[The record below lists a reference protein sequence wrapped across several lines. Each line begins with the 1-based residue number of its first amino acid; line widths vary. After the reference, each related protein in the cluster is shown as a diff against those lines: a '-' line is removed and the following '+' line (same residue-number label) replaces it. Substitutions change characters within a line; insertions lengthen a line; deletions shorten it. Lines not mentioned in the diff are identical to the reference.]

1 MEKGNL
7 IEFRIHGERR
17 LAVADRPD
25 GKKNWVVIAANGQSH
40 SIPPKQVSYEVEG
53 ASYKPSEIP
62 KFMEEVENYLD
73 PSSLEVAWEIL
84 AEDGETV
91 NPVEMAMLLFSEQRP
106 EQCYAAYSL
115 LSEDK
120 VFFKQKG
127 DRYEPRSASQVAEIQ
142 HQIEVERQKKDE
154 LEQFVEKIKRRLE
167 GEDVEWANSDRN
179 RLDALERYAT
189 YAEEASHQ
197 VQAKENLAILE
208 LPETADAA
216 FKLLVDLGLW
226 SRHENLFLRRSQIP
240 THFSTKVLEVAQSC
254 LESLP
259 PDPDTNRLDLTHLKV
274 YTIDD
279 ESTREIDDGLSIEFL
294 EDGRQKI
301 WVHIADPTRLLRPG
315 DELEQEARRRTTTV
329 YLPTGMV
336 PMFPME
342 LAAGPM
348 SLLQGQVCC
357 ALSFGTILDETGAV
371 QEYSIHASIIK
382 PTYRLTYEDVDEML
396 EMGVQGEPEIHAL
409 SEWAKIREKWRLSQ
423 GAIAIYMPE
432 STIKVEG
439 DEIFIKLVDDSRSR
453 TLVAEMMILAGELG
467 AKYGQTHNLPIP
479 YRSQPQPE
487 LPPEEELML
496 LPAGPVRSSALRR
509 CMPRSEMGIMPSR
522 HASLALDTYAQVT
535 SPIRRYSDLLAHF
548 QIKAHLRGD
557 DLPFSREEMQEMVM
571 TLGPSAK
578 EASTV
583 ERFTNRYWALEYL
596 RRKNG
601 EIWQALMIRWLREDS
616 NLGLILL
623 EELGLELAMRF
634 NRSVNVG
641 DRFDVRVVYAD
652 PRKDEIQFQ
661 EVIEAVV

>member
-1 MEKGNL
+1 MQKGNL
-7 IEFRIHGERR
+7 VEFRIHGERR
-17 LAVADRPD
+17 LGVADRPD
-25 GKKNWVVIAANGQSH
+25 GKKNWVVVEASGQNH
-40 SIPPKQVSYEVEG
+40 SIPPKQVSYEIEG
-53 ASYKPSEIP
+53 ESYKPSDIP
-62 KFMEEVENYLD
+62 NFIKEVENYLD

-84 AEDGETV
+84 VEDGETV
-91 NPVEMAMLLFSEQRP
+91 NPPEMAMLLFSEQMP
-106 EQCYAAYSL
+106 PQCYAAYSL
-115 LSEDK
+115 LSEDR

-142 HQIEVERQKKDE
+142 HQIDVETQKKEE
-154 LEQFVEKIKRRLE
+154 LEKFLERIKRRLA
-167 GEDVEWANSDRN
+167 GEEVEWANSDRN
-179 RLDALERYAT
+179 RFDALERYAT

-197 VQAKENLAILE
+197 VQAKETLAILE
-208 LPETADAA
+208 LSETADAA

-226 SRHENLFLRRSQIP
+226 SQHENLFLRRSQIP
-240 THFSTKVLEVAQSC
+240 THFSTKVLEVAQRC
-254 LESLP
+254 LESIP
-259 PDPDTNRLDLTHLKV
+259 PESDTDRLDLTHLKV

-294 EDGRQKI
+294 EDGQQKI

-315 DELEQEARRRTTTV
+315 DDLELEARRRTTTV

-336 PMFPME
+336 PMFPEE
-342 LAAGPM
+342 LATGPM
-348 SLLQGQVCC
+348 SLLQGQVCY

-371 QEYSIHASIIK
+371 KEYSIHPSIIK

-396 EMGVQGEPEIHAL
+396 EFSVQGEPEIHAL
-409 SEWAKIREKWRLSQ
+409 SEFAGRREKWRHSQ

-432 STIKVEG
+432 SAIKVSG
-439 DEIFIKLVDDSRSR
+439 DEIVIKLVDDSRSR
-453 TLVAEMMILAGELG
+453 LLVAEMMILTGEVA
-467 AKYGQTHNLPIP
+467 AKYGQANNLPIP

-487 LPPEEELML
+487 LPPPEELML
-496 LPAGPVRSSALRR
+496 LPAGPVRSSAMRR
-509 CMPRSEMGIMPSR
+509 CMPRSEISIMPSR
-522 HASLALDTYAQVT
+522 HASLALETYAQVT

-548 QIKAHLRGD
+548 QIKAHLRGEA
-557 DLPFSREEMQEMVM
+557 LPFSREEMQEMVM

-578 EASTV
+578 EASSV

-601 EIWQALMIRWLREDS
+601 EIWQALMIRWLREDN

-634 NRSVNVG
+634 NRPMEVG
-641 DRFDVRVVYAD
+641 DRLEVRVAYAD

>member
-1 MEKGNL
+1 VEKGNL

-25 GKKNWVVIAANGQSH
+25 GKKNWVVVEANGQNH

-53 ASYKPSEIP
+53 ESYKPSDIP
-62 KFMEEVENYLD
+62 KFIEEVENYLD

-84 AEDGETV
+84 AEDGDTV
-91 NPVEMAMLLFSEQRP
+91 NPSEMAMLLFSEQTP

-142 HQIEVERQKKDE
+142 HQIEVEKQKKEE
-154 LEQFVEKIKRRLE
+154 LEKFVEKIKRRFE
-167 GEDVEWANSDRN
+167 GEEVEWANSDRN

-208 LPETADAA
+208 LSETADAA

-226 SRHENLFLRRSQIP
+226 SQHENLFLRRSQIP

-301 WVHIADPTRLLRPG
+301 WVHIADPTRLLTPG
-315 DELEQEARRRTTTV
+315 DELEREARRRTTTV

-336 PMFPME
+336 PMFPMD

-371 QEYSIHASIIK
+371 QEYSIHPSLIK

-409 SEWAKIREKWRLSQ
+409 SEWAKVREKWRQSQ

-453 TLVAEMMILAGELG
+453 TLVAEMMILAGEIG

-509 CMPRSEMGIMPSR
+509 CMPRSEMGIIPSR

-557 DLPFSREEMQEMVM
+557 ELPFSREDMQEMVM

-596 RRKNG
+596 RRQNG

>member
-1 MEKGNL
+1 VQKGNL

-25 GKKNWVVIAANGQSH
+25 GKKNWVVVEANGQNH

-53 ASYKPSEIP
+53 ESYKPSDIP
-62 KFMEEVENYLD
+62 KFIEEVDNYLE

-84 AEDGETV
+84 VEDGESV
-91 NPVEMAMLLFSEQRP
+91 NPPEMALLLFSAQTP
-106 EQCYAAYSL
+106 TQCYAAYSL

-120 VFFKQKG
+120 IFFKQKG
-127 DRYEPRSASQVAEIQ
+127 DRYEPRSASQVSEIR
-142 HQIEVERQKKDE
+142 HQIEVETQKKEE
-154 LEQFVEKIKRRLE
+154 LEQFVGRIKRRLG
-167 GEDVEWANSDRN
+167 GEEVEWANSDRN

-189 YAEEASHQ
+189 LGEEASHQ

-208 LPETADAA
+208 LPETGDAA
-216 FKLLVDLGLW
+216 FKLLVDLGIW
-226 SRHENLFLRRSQIP
+226 SQHENLFLRRSQIP
-240 THFSTKVLEVAQSC
+240 THFSTKVLEVAQRC

-259 PDPDTNRLDLTHLKV
+259 PDPDANRLDLTYLKV

-294 EDGRQKI
+294 ENGQQKI
-301 WVHIADPTRLLRPG
+301 WVHIADPTRLLAPG
-315 DELEQEARRRTTTV
+315 DELDLEARRRTTTV

-336 PMFPME
+336 PMFPE
-342 LAAGPM
+342 DLATGPM
-348 SLLQGQVCC
+348 SLLQGKICC
-357 ALSFGTILDETGAV
+357 ALSFATILDETGAV
-371 QEYSIHASIIK
+371 KEYSIYPSIIK

-396 EMGVQGEPEIHAL
+396 EFSVQGEPEIHAL
-409 SEWAKIREKWRLSQ
+409 SEWAKIREEWRHSQ

-432 STIKVEG
+432 SMIKVDG
-439 DEIFIKLVDDSRSR
+439 DEILIKLVEDSRSR
-453 TLVAEMMILAGELG
+453 LLVAEMMILTGEIA

-487 LPPEEELML
+487 LPPQEELMM
-496 LPAGPVRSSALRR
+496 LPAGPVRSSAMRR

-557 DLPFSREEMQEMVM
+557 TLPFSREEMQEMVM

-596 RRKNG
+596 RRQNG
-601 EIWQALMIRWLREDS
+601 EIWQALMIRWLREDN

-634 NRSVNVG
+634 NRPMDVG
-641 DRFDVRVVYAD
+641 DRINVRVVYVD